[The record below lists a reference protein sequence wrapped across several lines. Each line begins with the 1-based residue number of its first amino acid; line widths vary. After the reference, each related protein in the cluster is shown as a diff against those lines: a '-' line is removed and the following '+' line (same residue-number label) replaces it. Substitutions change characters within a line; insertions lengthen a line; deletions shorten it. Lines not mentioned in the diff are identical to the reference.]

1 MAMEEVCG
9 CVHSHLDGRNSV
21 TVNRSRVDG
30 REQKQ
35 HGLWG
40 ISDEARMKRLE
51 CLHSMVLM
59 YASMVTPNSKQVKH
73 KVMGENNKW
82 TAMGR
87 IRNQAVQLRGRGG
100 PKRLSG
106 VSGRGI
112 IHPEKSSLRSPN
124 VPIFDEGSNSKAHI
138 LSKINP
144 FSSKNGLQQNTNRMN
159 SI

>member
-1 MAMEEVCG
+1 MWLRSFASGWKKQRYGQSQPSERKGAEATWLVVHLRRGSHEAVG
-9 CVHSHLDGRNSV
+9 CAANPSVSPFDGYPKFKA
-21 TVNRSRVDG
+21 G
-30 REQKQ
+30 
-35 HGLWG
+35 
-40 ISDEARMKRLE
+40 
-51 CLHSMVLM
+51 
-59 YASMVTPNSKQVKH
+59 KH